1 MNVIWSKLG
10 WKAITC
16 ACVHCVLQTSNNNG
30 HILDLVITSD
40 PNIISGIE
48 AHSPATVNFPSDHHI
63 LDFCWNVRLR
73 RLKIP
78 RRFVYNFKHVDFN
91 VLRNE
96 IRQSELLA
104 SSPDL
109 DNSDNAWHRWKK
121 SLLDIVNN
129 HVPKTKAR
137 DSDSPPWID
146 SDVKHL
152 LKKKETARRRAASS
166 HNTSDRAKYVELP
179 RASKRLIETKHRE
192 YMETLGQSIQDNPKR
207 FWGHFRAMSKTNYSA
222 QA

>member
-1 MNVIWSKLG
+1 MNTFSTYL
-10 WKAITC
+10 TP
-16 ACVHCVLQTSNNNG
+16 SNNNG

-40 PNIISGIE
+40 PDIFSGIE
-48 AHSPATVNFPSDHHI
+48 AHSLASVNFPTDHHI
-63 LDFCWNVRLR
+63 LDFCLNVRLR

-78 RRFVYNFKHVDFN
+78 RPFVYNFKHVDFN

-166 HNTSDRAKYVELP
+166 HNTSDRAKYVELR

-207 FWGHFRAMSKTNYSA
+207 FWGHFRAMSKTNSVPSTVTHSN
-222 QA
+222 QAFITP